1 MFIVKGLNFGI
12 IKILSNFDDE
22 VINKQINQVEGLLVV
37 VIGFIVVVVVVVV
50 VIVVIVGYMI
60 KYIKKQVF
68 IIFIKCGYEML
79 LFNDELCLCLIFV

>member
-22 VINKQINQVEGLLVV
+22 VINKQIDQVEGLLVV

-60 KYIKKQVF
+60 K
-68 IIFIKCGYEML
+68 
-79 LFNDELCLCLIFV
+79 